1 MKTYTWLFLG
11 AAGIFASAQSYAVDC
26 TSLPQYA
33 NGATYA
39 TGAVV
44 KNLGNA
50 YRCDVGGW
58 CSTGGPYEPGVG
70 WAAANAWTGLG
81 ACAATT
87 SSSPSSKSSTSSV
100 SSKSSISSAS
110 SISSV
115 SSKSSVSSVSSSVI
129 SSISS
134 STANCPSLTEWS
146 ATGTYTK
153 DAQVVYKGIKYQ
165 AKWWTQN
172 EDPSTHSSAS
182 DVWINLG
189 PCGGST
195 SSASSKSSASSVSST
210 STSASSKSSG
220 SSSSVAAGGH
230 RYVAYAG
237 TWLTSIYDLKT
248 ANIPNYI
255 TNLHLSFVRPDT
267 TYQKGSYAFDQSV
280 AGFEFAEGA
289 STNNGQRVFSAQQA
303 QDLRNIITALRNR
316 GTQVW
321 ISVGGWSYSQG
332 DQWTRFNAPRVV
344 ALAQDLGASGVD
356 IDWESSTSACNKLDD
371 TNFSCS
377 KDPEIENIITSL
389 YNEIQARGAGLGIS
403 IAGWSTGAYYV
414 KGTAFEEGKVQWGS
428 PFGGTLYN
436 LVKRHGSKLTYIN
449 LMSYDAGDY
458 YDPREGYL
466 SYRAIYNGPINMG
479 MEIAPEGAG
488 GSVLKVNA
496 PAGTVYDADILTGQN
511 NMANQYYNVETLVK
525 YIKNKGR
532 ANDGFMFWQLW
543 KQRVNAVAPAGAATE
558 NSAGQYVCTN
568 LPLAGDC
575 SQTIPTLPVAQ

>member
-1 MKTYTWLFLG
+1 M
-11 AAGIFASAQSYAVDC
+11 
-26 TSLPQYA
+26 
-33 NGATYA
+33 
-39 TGAVV
+39 
-44 KNLGNA
+44 
-50 YRCDVGGW
+50 
-58 CSTGGPYEPGVG
+58 STM
-70 WAAANAWTGLG
+70 
-81 ACAATT
+81 
-87 SSSPSSKSSTSSV
+87 
-100 SSKSSISSAS
+100 
-110 SISSV
+110 
-115 SSKSSVSSVSSSVI
+115 
-129 SSISS
+129 
-134 STANCPSLTEWS
+134 NCPSLTQWS
-146 ATGTYTK
+146 AAGTYTK
-153 DAQVVYKGIKYQ
+153 DMQVVYNGIKYQ

-172 EDPSTHSSAS
+172 ENPSTNSSAS
-182 DVWINLG
+182 GVWINLG
-189 PCGGST
+189 PCAG
-195 SSASSKSSASSVSST
+195 SSASSTSSKSSASSVNSST
-210 STSASSKSSG
+210 SSKSSSAG
-220 SSSSVAAGGH
+220 SSVAGGH
-230 RYVAYAG
+230 RYVTYAG

-303 QDLRNIITALRNR
+303 QDLRNIISALKNR

-356 IDWESSTSACNKLDD
+356 IDWESSSSACNKLDD
-371 TNFSCS
+371 ANFSCS
-377 KDPEIENIITSL
+377 KDAEIENIITSL
-389 YNEIQARGAGLGIS
+389 YNEIQARNAGLGIS

-436 LVKRHGSKLTYIN
+436 LVKRQGSKLTYIN

-488 GSVLKVNA
+488 GSVLKINA
-496 PAGTVYDADILTGQN
+496 PSGTVYDADILNGQN
-511 NMANQYYNVETLVK
+511 NMA
-525 YIKNKGR
+525 
-532 ANDGFMFWQLW
+532 
-543 KQRVNAVAPAGAATE
+543 
-558 NSAGQYVCTN
+558 
-568 LPLAGDC
+568 
-575 SQTIPTLPVAQ
+575 